1 MTAVHGFKD
10 ILGKVWEKI
19 RYLDDAE
26 RSVKMEIEEER
37 GSRGSEVKKEE
48 AANGTERG
56 GRLKAIMLDD
66 GASMMIAA
74 GADVTGVAVQAIL
87 GEVSKIVGPS

>member
-1 MTAVHGFKD
+1 
-10 ILGKVWEKI
+10 
-19 RYLDDAE
+19 
-26 RSVKMEIEEER
+26 
-37 GSRGSEVKKEE
+37 
-48 AANGTERG
+48 
-56 GRLKAIMLDD
+56 MLDD